1 MDLTGIPL
9 PKMDWDSTNL
19 PEAWKKF
26 QQHVDLIFTG
36 PLADKEESIVCKY
49 LLLWIGDK
57 GRDVFNTWE
66 ISAEDAK
73 KLQTFYDKFKSY
85 VQPKLNPVFARYKFN
100 NIIQNSDASEKFVT
114 NLKLQVKDCNYKDPE
129 EMVRDRIVFGTSSSK
144 VRERLI
150 NEGENLTLEKAIQ
163 ISQSYEY
170 SQEQL
175 KFMSPPAEV
184 HAVSK
189 PWQKPKFPSGDN
201 RYKGRTPQKKKTQ
214 QQKPISQT
222 SCHNCGYEH
231 KSDVCPAKGKKCN
244 VCKKMESFC

>member
-1 MDLTGIPL
+1 MDLTGIPP

-36 PLADKEESIVCKY
+36 PLADKEESILCKY

-129 EMVRDRIVFGTSSSK
+129 EMVRDRLVFGTSSSK

-150 NEGENLTLEKAIQ
+150 NEGEKLTLEKAIQ
-163 ISQSYEY
+163 QTHLNLFRISEI
-170 SQEQL
+170 L
-175 KFMSPPAEV
+175 KRACLPTHFL
-184 HAVSK
+184 H
-189 PWQKPKFPSGDN
+189 
-201 RYKGRTPQKKKTQ
+201 
-214 QQKPISQT
+214 
-222 SCHNCGYEH
+222 
-231 KSDVCPAKGKKCN
+231 
-244 VCKKMESFC
+244 